1 MDEKEINEMLQLLHQ
16 AGMRAELCDTPV
28 RLAGATAHCGDPAEI
43 GDDDMSEYILLP
55 KTLIGMYPEMFV
67 PVEGDSMR
75 DAGYEPGDRL
85 RVRFGVTAHDGDN
98 VLAMIDGR
106 CTVKSLLTDEDDL
119 RWLVPQ
125 NENYDAIEL
134 TEGMDVR
141 IMGVVVGV
149 EKASTRASTR
159 LLLRNVRRTK
169 NNKKAAKKLTEEMVD
184 AHIITISSIVVHA
197 RQWYAVFRAM
207 VDKELIEEGSY
218 VGFCERVRRLEPE
231 HQHLPDSKELS
242 RMAVQSFAKP
252 VALWTEDNAP
262 VRGNRY
268 RDYLNIALQ
277 MGALLAGEKD

>member
-16 AGMRAELCDTPV
+16 
-28 RLAGATAHCGDPAEI
+28 AEI

-55 KTLIGMYPEMFV
+55 KTLVGMYPEMFV

-98 VLAMIDGR
+98 VLAMVDGR

-159 LLLRNVRRTK
+159 SLLRDSGMLSSGQWSTK
-169 NNKKAAKKLTEEMVD
+169 
-184 AHIITISSIVVHA
+184 S
-197 RQWYAVFRAM
+197 
-207 VDKELIEEGSY
+207 
-218 VGFCERVRRLEPE
+218 
-231 HQHLPDSKELS
+231 
-242 RMAVQSFAKP
+242 
-252 VALWTEDNAP
+252 
-262 VRGNRY
+262 
-268 RDYLNIALQ
+268 
-277 MGALLAGEKD
+277 

>member
-55 KTLIGMYPEMFV
+55 KALIGMYPEMFV

-98 VLAMIDGR
+98 VLAMVDGR

-159 LLLRNVRRTK
+159 SLLRAVRRTK
-169 NNKKAAKKLTEEMVD
+169 NNKRSAQKLTEEMID
-184 AHIITISSIVVHA
+184 TDIP
-197 RQWYAVFRAM
+197 
-207 VDKELIEEGSY
+207 G
-218 VGFCERVRRLEPE
+218 